1 MAAVAGTSFE
11 TVIPR
16 KKFKELPIYIAE
28 NHNEVLPFI
37 YRCMGSKHLPL
48 EGNTIIHLDSHPDM
62 LIPKGMPADTVWDK
76 HELFSRLSIENWM
89 MPAAYAGHFSNLVWI
104 KPPWAK
110 QMMDRAHTFLIG
122 RHRLSGEIRLSSTEA
137 YFLSEALY
145 SSPAELDNS
154 RQVILQVATVG
165 AHLFSPDKKDDF
177 QELGK
182 MFRQYIAR
190 EGDPFILDI
199 DLDFFS
205 TRNPFRGLYENADL
219 YSHLR
224 ELYNFQR
231 PANEQDPKCIQKAI
245 EEREAQLSEL
255 EAIFGHLQEHRGLQ
269 NYQDTSSPRFQ
280 AVASLVQEVETHYPG
295 DQVDWTLVH
304 DAGCTCDDTELP
316 HHVTSRDDIQQLI
329 TSSFTGLLC
338 SLPGPP
344 TIVTISRSSEDD
356 YCPPED
362 VEFIQEAV
370 LKVLRQ
376 NFSNRKSRQHNT

>member
-231 PANEQDPKCIQKAI
+231 PANEQDPKNWEVRTGVQTRKEGKVICPWTQMRHLVA
-245 EEREAQLSEL
+245 LSL
-255 EAIFGHLQEHRGLQ
+255 PHDRLCVRTSDVGLSFIV
-269 NYQDTSSPRFQ
+269 NN
-280 AVASLVQEVETHYPG
+280 LVYK
-295 DQVDWTLVH
+295 
-304 DAGCTCDDTELP
+304 TELWSLFLCAVSDL
-316 HHVTSRDDIQQLI
+316 HANSGLI
-329 TSSFTGLLC
+329 LSTG
-338 SLPGPP
+338 
-344 TIVTISRSSEDD
+344 VRS
-356 YCPPED
+356 
-362 VEFIQEAV
+362 
-370 LKVLRQ
+370 K
-376 NFSNRKSRQHNT
+376 